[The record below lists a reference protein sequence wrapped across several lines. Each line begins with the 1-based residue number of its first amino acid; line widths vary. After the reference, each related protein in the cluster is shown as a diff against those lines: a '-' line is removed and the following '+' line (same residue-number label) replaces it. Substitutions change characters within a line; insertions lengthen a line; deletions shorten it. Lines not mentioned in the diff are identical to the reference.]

1 VLSLLL
7 QQVFSQDSSAASVDI
22 WVVPCRGTRSAREQ
36 LPGGSREHARMDFNS
51 CEKLESRHRLI
62 FRMATMATTRFFVGV
77 LALIGACA
85 PAHAARNYR
94 VGAFYYGPWH
104 VDPANEKLHGKNWT
118 EWNLVKVI
126 CKPSIIRSSPHICSH
141 VDRVT
146 SDARCC

>member
-1 VLSLLL
+1 
-7 QQVFSQDSSAASVDI
+7 
-22 WVVPCRGTRSAREQ
+22 
-36 LPGGSREHARMDFNS
+36 M
-51 CEKLESRHRLI
+51 HRLI
-62 FRMATMATTRFFVGV
+62 FSIATMATRFFVGV

-126 CKPSIIRSSPHICSH
+126 SQKTFNCSNSH
-141 VDRVT
+141 VPLHVRSHEERVT
-146 SDARCC
+146 SHPSDARCC

>member
-1 VLSLLL
+1 M
-7 QQVFSQDSSAASVDI
+7 
-22 WVVPCRGTRSAREQ
+22 
-36 LPGGSREHARMDFNS
+36 HA
-51 CEKLESRHRLI
+51 C
-62 FRMATMATTRFFVGV
+62 MATTRFFVATTRFFVGV

-126 CKPSIIRSSPHICSH
+126 SNGVIDLTKTFNSH
-141 VDRVT
+141 VK
-146 SDARCC
+146 